1 MSNAL
6 AASPGVKALLLGLL
20 ALALLVPLLQV
31 RFLVQERQ
39 ARAQEA
45 EATIARQW
53 GQAQLLA
60 PAYLSVAAAGAA
72 TAEGGFQPRTEAR
85 ILLPDRIEVGGE
97 LRTEVRARGM
107 FRVPVY
113 VAQLRVKARFDAAEV
128 AALRALAADPARL
141 RLDLA
146 LGDPRGIQV
155 LGMLQANGAPQ
166 RASVTGPGPGGLRA
180 FGIDLPA
187 GSDAIEVEY
196 ALALAGVGELR
207 ILPLARTNQVDL
219 RGDWGDPAFIGAFL
233 PASRSIE
240 PGAFSASWQVPEF
253 SRDFAQQGAL
263 ADYDATLLD
272 ASAFGVRLYQPAGLY
287 QQNERSAKYGVLMV
301 ALLFVALFLFEVLA
315 GLRLHPLQ
323 YLLVGLALATFY
335 LLLLALSEHVGF
347 AGAYGISAG
356 AAVALVGAYAAA
368 VLGSRRRA
376 LALAALQA
384 GAYGVFYV
392 LVRSEDYAL
401 LMGAT
406 VLFAALAALMWLTRR
421 TDWHALGRPAAAP
434 RPTRDGG

>member
-1 MSNAL
+1 MTNAL

-20 ALALLVPLLQV
+20 ALVLLVPLLQV
-31 RFLVQERQ
+31 RFLVEERQ

-72 TAEGGFQPRTEAR
+72 TPEGGFQPRTEPR
-85 ILLPDRIEVGGE
+85 ILLPDRIEVDGE

-113 VAQLRVKARFDAAEV
+113 VAQLRIKARFDAAEV

-141 RLDLA
+141 RLELA
-146 LGDPRGIQV
+146 LGDPRGIRA
-155 LGMLQANGAPQ
+155 LGLLQANGAAH
-166 RASVTGPGPGGLRA
+166 RLAATGPGPGGLRA

-187 GSDAIEVEY
+187 GSDAIELEY

-207 ILPLARTNQVDL
+207 VLPLARTTEVAL
-219 RGDWGDPAFIGAFL
+219 RGDWGDPAFIGSYL
-233 PASRSIE
+233 PASRRVEAS
-240 PGAFSASWQVPEF
+240 AFGASWQVPEF

-263 ADYDATLLD
+263 ADYDAALLA

-301 ALLFVALFLFEVLA
+301 ALLFVALFLFEILA
-315 GLRLHPLQ
+315 GLRLHALQ

-335 LLLLALSEHVGF
+335 LLLLALSEHIGF
-347 AGAYGISAG
+347 APAYGVAAL
-356 AAVALVGAYAAA
+356 AAVALVAVYAAA
-368 VLGSRRRA
+368 VLASRRRA
-376 LALAALQA
+376 LLLALLQA
-384 GAYGVFYV
+384 AAYGVFYV
-392 LVRSEDYAL
+392 LVRSEDLAL
-401 LMGAT
+401 LMGAI
-406 VLFAALAALMWLTRR
+406 VLFAALATVMWLTRR
-421 TDWHALGRPAAAP
+421 TDWHALGRNAQATAA
-434 RPTRDGG
+434 

>member
-31 RFLVQERQ
+31 RLLVQERQ

-45 EATIARQW
+45 EAAIARQW

-60 PAYLSVAAAGAA
+60 PAYLSVDAAAAA
-72 TAEGGFQPRTEAR
+72 ASEGGFQPRTEAR
-85 ILLPDRIEVGGE
+85 ILLPERVEVDGE

-113 VAQLRVKARFDAAEV
+113 VAQLRIKARFDAAEV
-128 AALRALAADPARL
+128 AALRGLAADPARL

-155 LGMLQANGAPQ
+155 LGTLQANGAPQ
-166 RASVTGPGPGGLRA
+166 RPSVAGPGPGGLRA
-180 FGIDLPA
+180 FGIELPVD
-187 GSDAIEVEY
+187 GDAIEVEY
-196 ALALAGVGELR
+196 ALDLAGVGELR
-207 ILPLARTNQVDL
+207 ILPLGRTNEVRL

-233 PASRSIE
+233 PASRRIDT
-240 PGAFSASWQVPEF
+240 GAFSASWQVPEF

-263 ADYDATLLD
+263 ADYDAALLD
-272 ASAFGVRLYQPAGLY
+272 AAAFGVRLYQPAGLY
-287 QQNERSAKYGVLMV
+287 QQNERSTKYGVLMV
-301 ALLFVALFLFEVLA
+301 ALLFVALFLFEILA

-335 LLLLALSEHVGF
+335 LLLLALSEHIGF
-347 AGAYGISAG
+347 APAYGIAAL
-356 AAVALVGAYAAA
+356 AAVALVAVYAAA
-368 VLGSRRRA
+368 VLDSRRRA
-376 LALAALQA
+376 LLLALLQA
-384 GAYGVFYV
+384 AAYGVFHV
-392 LVRSEDYAL
+392 LVRNEDHAL
-401 LMGAT
+401 LMGAI
-406 VLFAALAALMWLTRR
+406 VLFAALAAVMWLTRR
-421 TDWHALGRPAAAP
+421 TNWHALGRDADATAA
-434 RPTRDGG
+434 